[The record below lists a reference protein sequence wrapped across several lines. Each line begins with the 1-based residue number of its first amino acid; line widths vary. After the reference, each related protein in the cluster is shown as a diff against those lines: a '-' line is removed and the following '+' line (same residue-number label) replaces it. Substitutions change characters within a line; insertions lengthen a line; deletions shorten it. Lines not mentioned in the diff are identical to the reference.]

1 MTMERSRRSVKQE
14 NIARAP
20 GDSELEVGARIEAKY
35 KGKRKYYAG
44 KVAARGDDGTY
55 DIAYD
60 DGEKESGVAR
70 ELIREA

>member
-1 MTMERSRRSVKQE
+1 MCIRDRK
-14 NIARAP
+14 
-20 GDSELEVGARIEAKY
+20 
-35 KGKRKYYAG
+35 KYYPGKIAG
-44 KVAARGDDGTY
+44 RSGDKY